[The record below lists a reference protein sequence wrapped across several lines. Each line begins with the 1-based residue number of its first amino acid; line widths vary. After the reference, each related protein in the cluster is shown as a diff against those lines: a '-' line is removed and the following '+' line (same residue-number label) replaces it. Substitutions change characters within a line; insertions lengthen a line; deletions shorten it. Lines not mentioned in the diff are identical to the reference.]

1 MKVLLIEDNIET
13 AEALG
18 MLIGQCGHE
27 ARAATSAAEALTLA
41 KEWEPDIVFLD
52 IGLPEMDGYL
62 LANLLRAEGLTKAK
76 IVALS
81 GYRPD
86 ESRLN
91 SLDIDAYLLKPVR
104 LEVLLHHLE
113 APAQAK

>member
-1 MKVLLIEDNIET
+1 MKVLIIEDNPDT
-13 AEALG
+13 AEAFGL
-18 MLIGQCGHE
+18 LITQYGHE
-27 ARAATSAAEALTLA
+27 TRIAHDASSAVSLS
-41 KEWEPDIVFLD
+41 KEWSPEVVFLD

-62 LANLLRAEGLTKAK
+62 LANLLRNEGLTKAK

-86 ESRLN
+86 ESRLS

-104 LEVLLHHLE
+104 MEVLLKHLE
-113 APAQAK
+113 TSPSSA